1 MGADHQMKMGMVED
15 MRPENEIGY
24 VMEPLNMESPYRGA
38 GIVAFGVIAIFW
50 LVVGFVLGAL
60 LV

>member
-1 MGADHQMKMGMVED
+1 MAED

-24 VMEPLNMESPYRGA
+24 VLEPLSMDSPYGGP
-38 GIVAFGVIAIFW
+38 GIIVLGVIAIFW
-50 LVVGFVLGAL
+50 LIAGFVLGAL